1 MILFP
6 VFLYDIIGLI
16 LFLFIIFV
24 CKISVATGIMK
35 NTLLTILTLLI
46 LGGCTPETVVDSDWP
61 ELTKE
66 MKPWTRW
73 WWMGSD
79 VDSTGLTY
87 NLEEMARAGIG
98 GVEVTPVYG
107 VKGREAYYRQYL
119 SPAWMRMFAYTRSE
133 AERLGMG
140 VDMNTGTGWPFGGP
154 EITLEDAATKAIFHE
169 YMLKGGQR
177 LKEMITVDDPQQKP
191 CARLNRVMAYVSDG
205 ERIDL
210 TDQVTPDGKL
220 LWEGEPGK
228 SYRLIALFIGKTL
241 QQVKRAAPG
250 GEGYVLNHFDRN
262 AVMRYFGKFEKAF
275 RENNVPYPNSFFND
289 SYEVYGADWAPGL
302 TGVFEAQHGYRLQ
315 DYFPEL
321 LAGGITDTSVR
332 VITDYREIIGKI
344 LKDNFTRPWTAWAH
358 SVGSTTKNQAHG
370 SPANLFDL
378 YAVVDIPECES
389 FGISDVDIPGL
400 RKDSIRKENDGHP
413 AILKFA
419 SSAAHVTGKPYT
431 SSESLTWLTEHF
443 RTSLSQ
449 CKPEIDRMFIAG
461 VNHVYFHGSTYSPE
475 DAPWPG
481 WKFYASVDMSP
492 TNSFWPD
499 VPVFYNYITRIQ
511 SFLQTGESDNDFLLY
526 FPLYDIWAGQ
536 QGHYFTAFAIHGLR
550 ERMPGFCGAVEEI
563 MGYGYDLDYIS
574 DTYLRNVTVENGR
587 LKTSGGAAYKALI
600 LPAVRYIPLETIKR
614 IRELAEQGA
623 TVIFMENYPSDVP
636 GLAKL
641 EERRAVFAGV
651 MQSFP
656 VTASFDKSVLQ
667 AFGKGTILTGN
678 SYKDVLPL
686 CEVND
691 ESFAAR
697 MGGQLI
703 RRKHADGHQY
713 FMTMLENNPVDDWIT
728 LGVNAQSA
736 IFFDPMTGQKGKA
749 ALRRQNDRT
758 QVYLQLN
765 PGESILLKTYT
776 CANVQAAPWPYY
788 EPTGNDRS
796 LADGWFLD
804 FPQSIP
810 DISQSFTL
818 DSLGSWTELPDEDL
832 RRNMGTGRYRTVFN
846 LEKRPGC
853 DYLLSLGDVRESAR
867 IKVNGYNAGT
877 LISVPFE
884 TCIGPFLQDG
894 GNILEIE
901 VSNLPANRI
910 SDYDRSGVNWRIFHE
925 INFVSITYQPD
936 GFDAWGTVPSGLL
949 GPVTIKEIRPFKP

>member
-1 MILFP
+1 MKKILFA
-6 VFLYDIIGLI
+6 LI
-16 LFLFIIFV
+16 ALRL
-24 CKISVATGIMK
+24 S
-35 NTLLTILTLLI
+35 
-46 LGGCTPETVVDSDWP
+46 GGCTPDTVTDSDWP
-61 ELTKE
+61 EVTKE

-79 VDSTGLTY
+79 TDSAGLTY
-87 NLEEMARAGIG
+87 NLEEMSRAGIG

-107 VKGREAYYRQYL
+107 VKGREVHYRQYL

-154 EITLEDAATKAIFHE
+154 EITLEDAATGAVFQE
-169 YMLKGGQR
+169 YTLKGGVR
-177 LKEMITVDDPQQKP
+177 LKEAITAGDPLQKP
-191 CARLNRVMAYVSDG
+191 FARPDKVMAYASDG

-210 TDQVTPDGKL
+210 TNQVTPDGKL
-220 LWEGEPGK
+220 LWVGEPGK
-228 SYRLIALFIGKTL
+228 SYRLIALFIAKTL

-250 GEGYVLNHFDRN
+250 GEGYVLNHFDRD

-275 RENNVPYPNSFFND
+275 RENNVPYPDSFFND
-289 SYEVYGADWAPGL
+289 SYEVYGADWTPGL
-302 TGVFEAQHGYRLQ
+302 TGAFEAQHGYRLQ

-321 LAGGITDTSVR
+321 LAGGATDTSVR
-332 VITDYREIIGKI
+332 VITDYRETIGRI

-358 SVGSTTKNQAHG
+358 SLGSTTKNQAHG

-389 FGISDVDIPGL
+389 FGISDFDIPGL

-419 SSAAHVTGKPYT
+419 SSAAHVAGKPYT

-449 CKPEIDRMFIAG
+449 CKPEIDRMFTAG
-461 VNHVYFHGSTYSPE
+461 VNHVYFHGSAYSPE

-492 TNSFWPD
+492 SNSFWPD
-499 VPVFYNYITRIQ
+499 VSVFCNYITRVQ
-511 SFLQTGESDNDFLLY
+511 SFLQTGRPDNDFLLY
-526 FPLYDIWAGQ
+526 FPLYDIWAGWK
-536 QGHYFTAFAIHGLR
+536 GHYFTTFAIHGLR
-550 ERMPGFCGAVEEI
+550 ERMPEFCGAVEEI
-563 MGYGYDLDYIS
+563 MGCGYDPDYIS
-574 DTYLRNVTVENGR
+574 DAYLLNTTVEDGL

-600 LPAVRYIPLETIKR
+600 LPAVRHIPPETIKR

-623 TVIFMENYPSDVP
+623 TVIFMGNYPSDVP
-636 GLAKL
+636 GLAKP
-641 EERRAVFAGV
+641 EERRAAFAGV
-651 MQSFP
+651 MQGFP
-656 VTASFDKSVLQ
+656 AAGSFDKPLLQ
-667 AFGKGTILTGN
+667 AFGKGKILTGN
-678 SYKDVLPL
+678 NYRDVLAL
-686 CEVND
+686 CNIND
-691 ESFAAR
+691 ESFTAR

-703 RRKHADGHQY
+703 RRKHAGGYQY
-713 FMTMLENNPVDDWIT
+713 FMTMLKNNPVDGWVT
-728 LGVNAQSA
+728 LGVDAQSA
-736 IFFDPMTGQKGKA
+736 VFFDPLTGRKGKA

-758 QVYLQLN
+758 QVYMQLN

-776 CANVQAAPWPYY
+776 CDDVRTDPWLYY
-788 EPTGNDRS
+788 QFTGNDRP

-810 DISQSFTL
+810 DIAQSFTL
-818 DSLGSWTELPDEDL
+818 DSLGSWTDLPDEDL

-846 LEKRPGC
+846 LEKKPGC

-867 IKVNGYNAGT
+867 VRVNGHNAGT

-884 TCIGPFLQDG
+884 ARIGSFLQDG

-910 SDYDRSGVNWRIFHE
+910 SDYDRNGVNWRIFHD

-936 GFDAWGTVPSGLL
+936 GFDTWGIIPSGLS
-949 GPVTIKEIRPFKP
+949 GPVTIKEIKPFKP